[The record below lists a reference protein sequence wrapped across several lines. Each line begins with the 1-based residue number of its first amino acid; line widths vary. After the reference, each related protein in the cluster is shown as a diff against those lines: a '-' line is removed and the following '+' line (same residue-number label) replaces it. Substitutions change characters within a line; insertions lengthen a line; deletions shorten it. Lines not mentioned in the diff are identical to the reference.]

1 MLSSADYSITEPK
14 TSNTWQCFRNW
25 MHGTGFPFMCIGGD
39 FMILCDRHLLG
50 RNKQT
55 HTQTHTHTH
64 MLTPLLTSD
73 WEHAPD
79 QSNDCTKSN
88 SVSDEV
94 LLWELVEIWVRG
106 YYRGRQ
112 RWFKTH
118 QLPHGKAH
126 FNKADD
132 SWTLQPWSSL
142 QMAQQPE
149 NLSPAAQLLSL
160 FSQQLFTPSKVC
172 VCVGGG

>member
-1 MLSSADYSITEPK
+1 
-14 TSNTWQCFRNW
+14 
-25 MHGTGFPFMCIGGD
+25 
-39 FMILCDRHLLG
+39 
-50 RNKQT
+50 
-55 HTQTHTHTH
+55 

-112 RWFKTH
+112 RWLKTH

-126 FNKADD
+126 FNKVDD

-149 NLSPAAQLLSL
+149 NLSPAGQLLSL
-160 FSQQLFTPSKVC
+160 FAQQLFTPSKVC
-172 VCVGGG
+172 VCVCGGWVGWENFSSPRHLMFHLFLSLKSFPLLLEGMFVVEENSIHHIEMK